1 METEADLPRR
11 LTLLDATSLVIGSVI
26 GGGIFLVPSVIARHL
41 PSPTAILLVWLFAGV
56 LSFFGAL
63 AFAELGAMMP
73 ATGGQYVFLREAY
86 GSLWAFLCGWTLF
99 MVIMSAQISS
109 LAIGFSI
116 YLAQFIPL
124 SPFWLKAAALA
135 MIAVITAI
143 NYRGAKSGAL
153 VQKILMFLKL
163 AGLAILIVSA
173 FASPAHSVT
182 QPAGFANISATQVG
196 FAMIACLLAYDGWNV
211 VSFIAGEV
219 HRPQRNIPLALGLG
233 VASIAVVYLLANA
246 AFLRILPVAE
256 MATTERVGAVVASR
270 TIGPIGATLVT
281 LTILIS
287 IVGSL
292 NGAVMTPPRIYF
304 AQARDGLF
312 FRRFGVVDAGS
323 QDSWLRPHRPR
334 HLGRSPGAY
343 RNLRNADL
351 IRDLFGVGF
360 LRAYGNRIDRVAL
373 EASQAAA
380 SVPHVGIP
388 VYDDCLCCDRGLVRH
403 YDVGAIAGYFHLGR
417 GVYRKRRSDLLFV
430 ALESAGEI
438 TLCRQILFWPGD
450 RNFRSWPTPCT

>member
-323 QDSWLRPHRPR
+323 QTPGFGLIVQGIWAALLALTGTYETLISFAIFSAWVFYALTVTGLIVLRWKRPKQPR
-334 HLGRSPGAY
+334 PY
-343 RNLRNADL
+343 RMWGYPFTTIA
-351 IRDLFGVGF
+351 FV
-360 LRAYGNRIDRVAL
+360 
-373 EASQAAA
+373 
-380 SVPHVGIP
+380 
-388 VYDDCLCCDRGLVRH
+388 
-403 YDVGAIAGYFHLGR
+403 AIAVWFVITTWVQSPVTSTWGAVFIAS
-417 GVYRKRRSDLLFV
+417 GVPIYYLWRWKARVR
-430 ALESAGEI
+430 
-438 TLCRQILFWPGD
+438 
-450 RNFRSWPTPCT
+450 